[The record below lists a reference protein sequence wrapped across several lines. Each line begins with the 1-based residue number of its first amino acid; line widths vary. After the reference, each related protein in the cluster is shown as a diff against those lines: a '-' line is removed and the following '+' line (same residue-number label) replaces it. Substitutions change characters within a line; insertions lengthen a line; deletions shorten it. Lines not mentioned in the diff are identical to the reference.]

1 MSRRAVI
8 AMRVDQNALE
18 ALDRMAR
25 EAEVSRAAMAER
37 LLVEGLNNPDVAEV
51 REEARAAR
59 VMATEIKARLLH
71 ALGREVEK
79 ILNELK

>member
-8 AMRVDQNALE
+8 ALRVDLPALA
-18 ALDRMAR
+18 ALDRMAK

-37 LLVEGLNNPDVAEV
+37 LLVEGLNDPDVGEV

-59 VMATEIKARLLH
+59 VAATEIKARLLH
-71 ALGREVEK
+71 MLGREVEK
-79 ILNELK
+79 MLNELK